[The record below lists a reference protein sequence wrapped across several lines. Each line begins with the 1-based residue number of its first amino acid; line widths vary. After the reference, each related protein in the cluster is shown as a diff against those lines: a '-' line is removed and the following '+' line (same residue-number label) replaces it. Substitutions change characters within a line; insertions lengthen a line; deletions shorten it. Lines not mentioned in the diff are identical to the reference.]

1 MKVYKFGG
9 ASVKTADGV
18 RNLQLIV
25 EDCIGSLFIIIS
37 AMGKTTNALEVVLE
51 NFMERRTDKAKESL
65 LIVEQFHRGIIS
77 DLFGAGVTIDSVE
90 GVLKSLDDILST
102 NETIKDMDYDLWYDR
117 VISCGELLSTLI
129 ISEYLNSRGV
139 SNRWIDVRECLITD
153 SKHRDANVNMELS
166 EARFKDAIKDTHI
179 SIGQGFIGADESG
192 TATTLGREGSD
203 YSAALVANF
212 LDAESISIWK
222 DVEGVLNADP
232 RVFSDAV
239 YIPEL
244 TYLDAIEL
252 AYSGAQIIHPK
263 SIKPLQNKNIPLYV
277 RPFSDKSK
285 CGSVIKET
293 IKSKIVIPILIVK
306 QNQILLSI
314 RPQDF
319 SFVLEDRLCEVLNMF
334 EEYDIKPNLIQSSA
348 VNLSVSVNMSRLL
361 ERLMAKLRVEGF
373 RVVHNEDMEIL
384 TIRGYDSAVLERY
397 CLGDDVYLTQKTR
410 RIIRVVRKAVH

>member
-25 EDCIGSLFIIIS
+25 EDCIGPIFVIIS

-51 NFMERRTDKAKESL
+51 NFMERRGVEAREAL
-65 LIVEQFHRGIIS
+65 LIVEKFHRDLIAE
-77 DLFGAGVTIDSVE
+77 LFGEDVKIDSIESVFN
-90 GVLKSLDDILST
+90 SLYDILST
-102 NETIKDMDYDLWYDR
+102 KETIKDMDYDMWYDKI
-117 VISCGELLSTLI
+117 ISCGELLSTLI

-153 SKHRDANVNMELS
+153 LKHRDANVDMELS
-166 EARFKDAIKDTHI
+166 EVKFKNGVKGANI
-179 SIGQGFIGADESG
+179 SISQGFIGSDGNG
-192 TATTLGREGSD
+192 TVTTLGREGSD

-239 YIPEL
+239 HIPEL

-277 RPFSDKSK
+277 RPFADKAK
-285 CGSVIKET
+285 AGSVIKDR
-293 IKSKIVIPILIVK
+293 IKDKIVIPILIIK

-319 SFVLEDRLCEVLNMF
+319 SFVLEDRLCDVLNMF
-334 EEYDIKPNLIQSSA
+334 AEYGIKPNLIQSSA
-348 VNLSVSVNMSRLL
+348 VNLSVAVDMSRLL
-361 ERLMAKLRVEGF
+361 ERLISKLQLEGF
-373 RVVHNEDMEIL
+373 RVVHNEDMELL
-384 TIRGYDSAVLERY
+384 TIRGYDKAVLDKY
-397 CLGDDVYLTQKTR
+397 CMGEDVYLTQKTR
-410 RIIRVVRKAVH
+410 RIIRVIRKAIH